1 LATVKIITR
10 WVNPEA
16 YGHASL
22 LLGIVAV
29 LNGMLAGPLMVAHLR
44 LYFDYLNR
52 HAGQWYIDT
61 FQKIFL
67 ALGSSAAVTYLAF
80 AAFTLWC
87 GEPIFLKHVAAV
99 FVILLS
105 QPFFSA
111 RSNYLEA
118 HRQQGRLAVMN
129 VLQRGGQPCILIAL
143 LALSLPAVD
152 AILLGQGL
160 TTLLLVSAMR
170 APRPSTDSMAT
181 PESKTMELRP
191 LLREIG
197 EFGWTL
203 PITFLAMWL
212 LTTGD
217 RYLLEHFKTSAD
229 VGRYAMNYGLWSMP
243 YVFLNGWLEIL
254 TRPLIFDAAA
264 RGDWMRV
271 KKVVAYR
278 IGFGLL
284 ASVAGIIVLIGLS
297 RFIASYMLSD
307 RYWIGIPFVKTITGA
322 HSFYVLGYSIV
333 PIFIAAKRM
342 TVVFFATACAAL
354 ANLGINWFV
363 IPSYGMMGA
372 AKATL
377 YAYILWATILAVAG
391 FILIKEW
398 PEPTGEAHA
407 A

>member
-29 LNGMLAGPLMVAHLR
+29 LNGMMAGPLMVAHLR

-52 HAGQWYIDT
+52 HAGRWYIDT

-99 FVILLS
+99 FVILLA

-152 AILLGQGL
+152 AILLAQGL
-160 TTLLLVSAMR
+160 TTLLLVSAIR
-170 APRPSTDSMAT
+170 APRPPTDSMAT
-181 PESKTMELRP
+181 PESRTMELRP
-191 LLREIG
+191 LLGEIG

-203 PITFLAMWL
+203 PITFFAMWL
-212 LTTGD
+212 LTTSD
-217 RYLLEHFKTSAD
+217 RYLLEHFKTPAD
-229 VGRYAMNYGLWSMP
+229 VGRYAMNYGFWSMP

-264 RGDWMRV
+264 KGEWMRV

-278 IGFGLL
+278 IGFGML
-284 ASVAGIIVLIGLS
+284 ASVSGIILLMGLS

-307 RYWIGIPFVKTITGA
+307 QYWIGVPFVTTITGA
-322 HSFYVLGYSIV
+322 YSFYVLGYSIV

-342 TVVFFATACAAL
+342 NVVLFATACAAL
-354 ANLGINWFV
+354 ANVGINWLV

-377 YAYILWATILAVAG
+377 YAYILWATILTIAG
-391 FILIKEW
+391 VILIREW
-398 PEPTGEAHA
+398 PASTGEAQA